1 MAHSPSGESLI
12 ERVVRILES
21 FDAHSPVLTISEIAR
36 RADLPVTTAH
46 RLVTDL
52 LDIRLLERTGDRGIH
67 VGVRLWELSARASG
81 VIRLRDVAL
90 PYMEDLHAV
99 VRQHTQ
105 LGVLDGDEVLSI
117 ERLSTPGSIINATHV
132 AGRLPA
138 HACSAGL
145 VLLAYSAE
153 ERREELLAQPL
164 ERYTARTIVDPTKL
178 RAIFADIRARGHFV
192 ADRMT
197 IPDAIG
203 AAAPVFDANG
213 RIAAALTIVLP
224 SDAERVVGHVPA
236 LMTAARGISRSLG
249 GSASL
254 MDSAQPASDPRF
266 FAVQRNKRRSKH

>member
-90 PYMEDLHAV
+90 PFMEDLHAV

-178 RAIFADIRARGHFV
+178 RAVFADIRARPL
-192 ADRMT
+192 R
-197 IPDAIG
+197 
-203 AAAPVFDANG
+203 
-213 RIAAALTIVLP
+213 
-224 SDAERVVGHVPA
+224 
-236 LMTAARGISRSLG
+236 
-249 GSASL
+249 
-254 MDSAQPASDPRF
+254 
-266 FAVQRNKRRSKH
+266 RRSDDDSGRHRRRGTGLRCQRSDRRGADHRAAVRRRAGGRARAGVDDRRPRDLPQSRWQRLADGFRAAGKRSPFLCRSTE